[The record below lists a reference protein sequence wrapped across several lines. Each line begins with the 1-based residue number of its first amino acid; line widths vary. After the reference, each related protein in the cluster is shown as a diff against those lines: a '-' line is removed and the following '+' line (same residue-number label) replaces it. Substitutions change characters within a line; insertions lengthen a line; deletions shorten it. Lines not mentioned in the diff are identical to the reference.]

1 MSDQTPPNNHNSQKK
16 SISRRD
22 FLRLGA
28 AGLAAGVATSLG
40 ANPAN
45 AASKRSPLDFPFFS
59 RQQKVNL
66 RILTWMKEEP
76 GRGKAWQAMLDK
88 YNASQTDISV
98 ELAGWQFNEYT
109 NQILLQVKS
118 GAIDGDMFMTTPD
131 LVQRLKK
138 ENQLEPLQDIIDK
151 LGLTKVLSKA
161 HDSIRDADG
170 KVLGL
175 DIVTVGFGLMYNS
188 KMFADAGVSEP
199 KSIDEWVDVSTKLT
213 KRPDQFGIYSPHL
226 PSEPEAMW
234 FILQQWAVLFG
245 GVWAEGQKPM
255 VTSDAVVNGLKLFKT
270 MFDKA
275 MPQGTD
281 EPTAI
286 RMGQTGRLG
295 QFLIVSAAVN
305 VWKDEGPDVYPH
317 LRSAMPFWPSKQA
330 ITRIHPLCVN
340 INGQQ
345 KDASKA
351 FVEWLYTTDN
361 YRELLERQLDVIPA
375 FPDGIR
381 KEYLDSLFWSAGY
394 QAATPI
400 TPPEIMGEFIFY
412 NQEFGNIV
420 NNQFQQVLTGG
431 VSVEDAMGAA
441 QTELEAMAA
450 RVFA

>member
-1 MSDQTPPNNHNSQKK
+1 MSEQTPPRNGKK
-16 SISRRD
+16 TFSRRD
-22 FLRLGA
+22 FIKIGATGVA
-28 AGLAAGVATSLG
+28 AGLAGGLGVDAT
-40 ANPAN
+40 A
-45 AASKRSPLDFPFFS
+45 AASKRSALEIPFFS
-59 RQQKVNL
+59 RQQKLNL
-66 RILTWMKEEP
+66 RVLTWMKEEP

-88 YNASQTDISV
+88 FNAAQNDIFV

-118 GAIDGDMFMTTPD
+118 GKIDGDLFMTTPD
-131 LVQRLKK
+131 LVQRLKR
-138 ENQLEPLQDIIDK
+138 EQQLEPVQDIIDK
-151 LGLTKVLSKA
+151 LGLTDKLSKA
-161 HDSIRDADG
+161 HDSIRDEAG
-170 KVLGL
+170 NVLGL

-199 KSIDEWVDVSTKLT
+199 KDVNEWVEVSKALT
-213 KRPDQFGIYSPHL
+213 SRPDKFGIYSPHL

-234 FILQQWAVLFG
+234 FILQQWAVLFDG
-245 GVWAEGQKPM
+245 IWAEGKKPN
-255 VTSDAVVNGLKLFKT
+255 VTSDAVINGLKLFKT
-270 MFDKA
+270 MFDNA

-286 RMGQTGRLG
+286 RMGQTGRLA

-305 VWKDEGPDVYPH
+305 VWKDEGPEVYPN
-317 LRSAMPFWPSKQA
+317 LRSALPFWPSKKA

-340 INGQQ
+340 VNGPQ

-375 FPDGIR
+375 FPEGIR

-394 QAATPI
+394 QAAVPT
-400 TPPEIMGEFIFY
+400 TPPDIMGEFIFY
-412 NQEFGNIV
+412 NQEFGNV
-420 NNQFQQVLTGG
+420 VLNQFQQVLTGG
-431 VSVEDAMGAA
+431 LAVEDAMAAA
-441 QTELEAMAA
+441 QTELEALAG

>member
-1 MSDQTPPNNHNSQKK
+1 MSDQNNPTNKDPNSL
-16 SISRRD
+16 SRRK
-22 FLRLGA
+22 FLKLGA
-28 AGLAAGVATSLG
+28 GALAAG
-40 ANPAN
+40 
-45 AASKRSPLDFPFFS
+45 AASTLLPKTASASSPMQVPYFS

-66 RILTWMKEEP
+66 RLLTWMKEEP

-88 YNASQTDISV
+88 FNASQSDISV

-109 NQILLQVKS
+109 NQILLQTKS
-118 GAIDGDMFMTTPD
+118 GQIDGDLYMTTPD
-131 LVQRLKK
+131 LVQRLKR

-151 LGLTKVLSKA
+151 LGLTEKLSKA
-161 HDSIRDADG
+161 HDSIRDDDG
-170 KVLGL
+170 RVLGL

-199 KSIDEWVDVSTKLT
+199 TSVDEWVEISKTLT

-234 FILQQWAVLFG
+234 FILQQWAVLFDG
-245 GVWAEGQKPM
+245 IWANGKTPQ
-255 VTSDAVVNGLKLFKT
+255 VTSDAVINGLKLFKT
-270 MFDKA
+270 MFDNA

-286 RMGQTGRLG
+286 RFGQTGRLA

-305 VWKDEGPDVYPH
+305 VWKDEGPEVYPN
-317 LRSAMPFWPSKQA
+317 LRSAMPFWPSKKA

-340 INGQQ
+340 PNGAQ
-345 KDASKA
+345 KEASKA

-375 FPDGIR
+375 FPEGIR
-381 KEYLDSLFWSAGY
+381 QEYLDSLFWSAGY
-394 QAATPI
+394 QAAIPT
-400 TPPEIMGEFIFY
+400 TPPDIMGEFIFY

-420 NNQFQQVLTGG
+420 TNQFQQVLTGG
-431 VSVEDAMGAA
+431 LPVEDAMATA
-441 QTELEAMAA
+441 QQELEALGA